1 MNKKDEVLNL
11 SLPIISQMVVYTF
24 MSIFD
29 MMMIGKYAGNKAVN
43 ILGLSNAMV
52 TTFVNIIIING
63 ISIGMISIISRY
75 VGAKDSYKAALFS
88 YNGITLGVFM
98 ALIITITTFLFGN
111 QILYFMGARGDLLY
125 ITFNFSKINAI
136 AMFFYIIS
144 SLINAMFIAYGYS
157 YIPLLSSL
165 IQFVTKIFL
174 NYIFMFI
181 IFKNYININIVAI
194 SSLVCYIDG
203 FIFCIC
209 MVKKHRFKFNVLC
222 GKLKFSL
229 NAAKQIIYLSL
240 PSSFEEAAY
249 SISRLICTSIIMY
262 SGSMYFS
269 ANEIANTIE
278 SISFMPGTSF
288 GIATTTLVGI
298 KVGERNIKEA
308 NRVAFDCAF
317 YALIMMCSFSLLF
330 LFMPNFLVKF
340 FVGKGDLKVAYLA
353 GKCLAIGAIE
363 QPLIAIS
370 LVFAGG
376 LKGLGDTKTPFYI
389 SVFTAFFIRL
399 PLIYYFLYILKYSIR
414 AVWWITALQWGIDGV
429 LMFICFKYKIFKR
442 LTKY

>member
-1 MNKKDEVLNL
+1 MNKKNDVLSV

-29 MMMIGKYAGNKAVN
+29 MMMVGKYAGNKAVN

-52 TTFVNIIIING
+52 TILINIIIING

-75 VGAKDSYKAALFS
+75 IGAKDSYKASLFS
-88 YNGITLGVFM
+88 YNGIMIGMFM
-98 ALIITITTFLFGN
+98 GLIITAITFLFGN
-111 QILYFMGARGDLLY
+111 QILHLMGARGDLLY
-125 ITFNFSKINAI
+125 ITLSFSKINAV

-181 IFKNYININIVAI
+181 LFKNHININVVAI
-194 SSLVCYIDG
+194 SSLISYIAG

-209 MVKKHRFKFNVLC
+209 MVRKYRFKFNILF
-222 GKLKFSL
+222 KNLKFSL
-229 NAAKQIIYLSL
+229 SIAKEIIELSI

-298 KVGERNIKEA
+298 KIGERDIKEA
-308 NRVAFDCAF
+308 NRVAFECAF

-353 GKCLAIGAIE
+353 GECLAIGAIE
-363 QPLIAIS
+363 QPLIAVS

>member
-1 MNKKDEVLNL
+1 MNKKNEALSV

-52 TTFVNIIIING
+52 TVLINIIILNG

-75 VGAKDSYKAALFS
+75 IGSKDSYKAALCS
-88 YNGITLGVFM
+88 YNGIIIGVFM
-98 ALIITITTFLFGN
+98 ALIITTTTFLFGN
-111 QILYFMGARGDLLY
+111 HILYIMGARGDLLY
-125 ITFNFSKINAI
+125 TTFNFSKINAI
-136 AMFFYIIS
+136 AMFFYMIS
-144 SLINAMFIAYGYS
+144 SSINSVFIAYGYS

-165 IQFVTKIFL
+165 IQFVTKISF

-181 IFKNYININIVAI
+181 IFKNHININIVAI
-194 SSLVCYIDG
+194 SSLICYIAG
-203 FIFCIC
+203 FIFCIS
-209 MVKKHRFKFNVLC
+209 MIKKYRFKFNSLC

-229 NAAKQIIYLSL
+229 NAIKEIIYLSL

-269 ANEIANTIE
+269 SNEIANTIE

-288 GIATTTLVGI
+288 GIAATTLVGI
-298 KVGERNIKEA
+298 KIGERNIKEA
-308 NRVAFDCAF
+308 NKSAGDCAF
-317 YALIMMCSFSLLF
+317 FALIMMCSFSLLF

-353 GKCLAIGAIE
+353 GKCLAIGALE

-399 PLIYYFLYILKYSIR
+399 PLIYYFMHILKYSIT

-429 LMFICFKYKIFKR
+429 LMFICFKYKMFKT